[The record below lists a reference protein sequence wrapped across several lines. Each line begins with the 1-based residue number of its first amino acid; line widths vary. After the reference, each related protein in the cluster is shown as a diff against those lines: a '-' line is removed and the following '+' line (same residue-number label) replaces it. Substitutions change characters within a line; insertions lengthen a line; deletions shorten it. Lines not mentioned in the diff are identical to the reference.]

1 MLGYLTTA
9 YQDHVRIRDKFGFKV
24 NDPMWS
30 FFQRLDG
37 VIDSN
42 GKPTKH
48 FGDPRKTAVAAMRL
62 RHSDKYNVQIVISD
76 GLCALALMDMN
87 HLSPY
92 LASLRNE
99 LTNQGYKPSP
109 DNALVR
115 GGRVRAGYQ
124 LGELL
129 YGGRASATATATI
142 IHLIGER
149 PGSGHHTFSAYLTAP
164 AISVWSQPG
173 KVDHNITRVISGIAD
188 TAYDPRGA
196 GIETVKILMSIAP
209 P

>member
-1 MLGYLTTA
+1 
-9 YQDHVRIRDKFGFKV
+9 
-24 NDPMWS
+24 
-30 FFQRLDG
+30 
-37 VIDSN
+37 
-42 GKPTKH
+42 
-48 FGDPRKTAVAAMRL
+48 MRL
-62 RHSDKYNVQIVISD
+62 ASSFV
-76 GLCALALMDMN
+76 LCFEYERLYHRGVWIPALL
-87 HLSPY
+87 L
-92 LASLRNE
+92 
-99 LTNQGYKPSP
+99 
-109 DNALVR
+109 
-115 GGRVRAGYQ
+115 GGAG
-124 LGELL
+124 
-129 YGGRASATATATI
+129 TATI